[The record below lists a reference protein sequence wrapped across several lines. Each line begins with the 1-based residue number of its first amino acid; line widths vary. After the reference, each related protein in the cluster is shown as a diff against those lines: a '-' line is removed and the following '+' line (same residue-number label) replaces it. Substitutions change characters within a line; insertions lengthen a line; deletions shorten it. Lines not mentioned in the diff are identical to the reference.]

1 MNARWLLSITTLI
14 CGDEGSVGGSTSGGW
29 DGVAVPL
36 LRGLSARGVGLGAFW
51 VKGFVLKVD
60 VWGKKPS
67 EVGEVCLDR
76 RGASSEVVF
85 LGAVIPVDGGAG
97 VATWLSCLGVL
108 RGLTSSCRTL
118 SFEVFTEPFWSA
130 GGGWGR
136 LPLGCLDWT
145 MEALVKFGG
154 RDVVVLTFDH
164 AGLLLN
170 GDLKIRT
177 LPSESVTASCDLVA
191 CCVCLTGVVCLAT
204 LDLEEVA

>member
-1 MNARWLLSITTLI
+1 M
-14 CGDEGSVGGSTSGGW
+14 SGGW
-29 DGVAVPL
+29 DGVAVSL
-36 LRGLSARGVGLGAFW
+36 LRGLSARGVRLGAFW
-51 VKGFVLKVD
+51 VKGFVFEMD

-97 VATWLSCLGVL
+97 LAIWLSCLGVL
-108 RGLTSSCRTL
+108 HGHTSSCRTL
-118 SFEVFTEPFWSA
+118 SFEVFIEPFWSA

-136 LPLGCLDWT
+136 LRLGCFDWT
-145 MEALVKFGG
+145 MDALAKFGG
-154 RDVVVLTFDH
+154 RGVVVLAFDH
-164 AGLLLN
+164 DGLFLN
-170 GDLKIRT
+170 GDLTIRT

>member
-1 MNARWLLSITTLI
+1 VS
-14 CGDEGSVGGSTSGGW
+14 
-29 DGVAVPL
+29 L

-51 VKGFVLKVD
+51 VKAFVLKMDEGV
-60 VWGKKPS
+60 KRPS

-85 LGAVIPVDGGAG
+85 LVDGGAG
-97 VATWLSCLGVL
+97 LATWLSCLGVPH
-108 RGLTSSCRTL
+108 GLTSSCRTL
-118 SFEVFTEPFWSA
+118 SFGVFTEPFWSA

-136 LPLGCLDWT
+136 LRWGCFDWT
-145 MEALVKFGG
+145 MDALAKFGG
-154 RDVVVLTFDH
+154 RSVVVLTFDH
-164 AGLLLN
+164 DGLILN
-170 GDLKIRT
+170 GDLTIRT